1 MTPLRLQRAR
11 TRLVPAVAALSAVI
25 LGGALLTPAG
35 TAGAAEPASRT
46 AVTQYHSPAWAAE
59 WMVGKQSYT
68 EASAVAVAKRYD
80 VIAAMSDT
88 FKAFAPAMRRANP
101 DLVLL
106 AYVNGP
112 FAAHWKS
119 AYPES
124 WYARTSGGA
133 KITARRF
140 GNRLMNVHTQQWR
153 DEAVSIC
160 RYEKERSGYDGC
172 FLDTMGNGILT
183 TKYLTG
189 LPIDPRTG
197 KVWDKMQWI
206 KDTAAVA
213 DHVRDRTGWTVA
225 TNGLGSGSRYFNDGG
240 PHLVAGSDL
249 AMAEGWLR
257 HPTAGAEEFPSESV
271 WQKSVD
277 MIVDSESKAA
287 GMLAVTKLWTPMS
300 AAQRQRWYEYAL
312 GSFLLGTNGRSRM
325 FFLEDGCA
333 PPCDRSKEAS
343 PLSAQPSPS
352 LDMGSPQA
360 RYAEATGGAF
370 TRSYGRGF
378 VAVNPTASSVSVTLP
393 AGTWVRLDGS
403 RVSGKVSLG
412 AHRGL
417 VLEKA

>member
-1 MTPLRLQRAR
+1 MSPLSLKRAGARLA
-11 TRLVPAVAALSAVI
+11 PAVAALSTLAM
-25 LGGALLTPAG
+25 GAAFLTPAG
-35 TAGAAEPASRT
+35 TAGAAEPATRT
-46 AVTQYHSPAWAAE
+46 AVTQYDEPAWAAE
-59 WMVGKQSYT
+59 WMVGKQRYT
-68 EASAVAVAKRYD
+68 QASAVAVAKRYD

-88 FKAFAPAMRRANP
+88 FKEFAPAMRRANP

-112 FAAHWKS
+112 FAAKWKPS
-119 AYPES
+119 YPAS
-124 WYARTSGGA
+124 WYARTAGGA
-133 KITARRF
+133 RITAKRF
-140 GNRLMNVHTQQWR
+140 GNPLMKVHTKRWR

-172 FLDTMGNGILT
+172 FLDSMGNGILT

-197 KVWDKMQWI
+197 KVWNKIQWI

-225 TNGLGSGSRYFNDGG
+225 TNGLGSGHRYYNDGG
-240 PHLVAGSDL
+240 THLVGGSDL

-257 HPTAGAEEFPSESV
+257 HPTAGAEEFPSEAV
-271 WQKSVD
+271 WRKSVD

-287 GMLAVTKLWTPMS
+287 GMLSVTKLWTPMS
-300 AAQRQRWYEYAL
+300 PAQRQRWYEYTL

-333 PPCDRSKEAS
+333 PPCSRAKEAS

-352 LDMGSPQA
+352 LAMGAPQG
-360 RYAEATGGAF
+360 RYAETSAGAF
-370 TRSYGRGF
+370 TRRYGRGF
-378 VAVNPTASSVSVTLP
+378 VAVNPTAAAVAVTLP
-393 AGTWVRLDGS
+393 AGAWVRLDGT

-412 AHRGL
+412 ADRGL
-417 VLEKA
+417 VLKKG